1 MNLNSALTVMVAIV
15 TLGVNPLSAR
25 DLERGEWSVR
35 LLLSSSDGKLEDT
48 YNRLGQLHDA
58 SDGFDRYDL
67 PELDQSWAGT
77 YLSVIFYRPQWETD
91 RESFNTDFH
100 PKVRRARDEWYFEV
114 RSDDPYRELSL
125 TWVGKRTRMK
135 RMVLVDLEDSEVLPA
150 VIDGVPQV
158 YNFIM
163 NGPVREFVWRVL
175 TRREYAEFLASGE
188 LGTPSAVST
197 SAASPGVTASTQK
210 TRFRSV
216 ATDDRT
222 TDEKVKRAKSGWL
235 PRGWGRGEGKGYRHS
250 AIPNG
255 LPDDPFAD

>member
-15 TLGVNPLSAR
+15 VLGVNPLSAR

-35 LLLSSSDGKLEDT
+35 LLLSSSDGELEDT

-58 SDGFDRYDL
+58 TAGFDRYDL
-67 PELDQSWAGT
+67 PELDQTWAGI

-100 PKVRRARDEWYFEV
+100 PKVRRASDQWFFEV

-135 RMVLVDLEDSEVLPA
+135 KMVLVDLEEGEVIPA
-150 VIDGVPQV
+150 VVDGVPQV
-158 YNFIM
+158 YHFIM
-163 NGPVREFVWRVL
+163 NGPVREFVWRAL
-175 TRREYAEFLASGE
+175 TRREYLAFLASGE
-188 LGTPSAVST
+188 LDATSAAST
-197 SAASPGVTASTQK
+197 SAASAKVTASANK
-210 TRFRSV
+210 TRLRSV
-216 ATDDRT
+216 ASNDPT
-222 TDEKVKRAKSGWL
+222 TDETVKRPKSGWL
-235 PRGWGRGEGKGYRHS
+235 PRGWSRGEGKGYRDPS
-250 AIPNG
+250 IPNG